1 MVVEEEEEEEDD
13 DEEPS
18 LLPLEV
24 IVLSVKEED
33 PRLEL
38 PDDCDGDDE
47 RVKRKE
53 EEEEDPEGIASLA
66 NIDRSLS
73 GRSLERVMVSISPLE
88 IKYGK
93 AMLFDCAMLTQYT
106 SNSFAIFQIVS
117 FS

>member
-1 MVVEEEEEEEDD
+1 MVVEEEEEEDD

-53 EEEEDPEGIASLA
+53 EEEDPEGIASLA

-93 AMLFDCAMLTQYT
+93 TMLFDCAILTQYT

>member
-1 MVVEEEEEEEDD
+1 VVVEEEEEDD

-47 RVKRKE
+47 RVKRK

>member
-1 MVVEEEEEEEDD
+1 VVVEEEEEDD

-53 EEEEDPEGIASLA
+53 EEEDPEGIASLA

-73 GRSLERVMVSISPLE
+73 GRSLERVMVSVSPLE